1 MSESLRTW
9 VERVAFNFF
18 PAYFGTG
25 GRITYIASDWREVRV
40 EVARSLRTRN
50 YVGTIFGGSMYGAV
64 DPILMLMLIKNLGPA
79 YVVWDRA
86 ATIRFLMPGRSKLRV
101 RFELPEAELDA
112 IRHALGT
119 RRSVD
124 RVYTVRLV
132 DEDGV
137 ACAEVEKTIYV
148 RRADRGAPAER
159 VGAPVDGAPARGDE
173 RPAPGGAP
181 EAATPARKT
190 PARRKRA
197 RPPRRPPA
205 PRRPRRPRR

>member
-1 MSESLRTW
+1 MVESFRTRL
-9 VERVAFNFF
+9 ERVAFNFF

-25 GRITYIASDWREVRV
+25 ARITFIAATWREVRV
-40 EVARSLRTRN
+40 EVPHSLRTRN

-79 YVVWDRA
+79 YVVWDKA
-86 ATIRFLMPGRSKLRV
+86 ASIRFLRPGRSTLRV
-101 RFELPEAELDA
+101 RFEVNEAELDA
-112 IRHALGT
+112 IRHALAT
-119 RRSVD
+119 RRSVN

-148 RRADRGAPAER
+148 RRAAPPDPLDGEAER
-159 VGAPVDGAPARGDE
+159 SG
-173 RPAPGGAP
+173 
-181 EAATPARKT
+181 ATPAAPPEREPT
-190 PARRKRA
+190 PAPPARRRA
-197 RPPRRPPA
+197 RPARRPPP